1 MRPFPLMLLTEG
13 RTAYVVGDGDLADAK
28 ARLAFESGLNVVRL
42 QTDKYDDLLS
52 HSLAF
57 VVLETPAEAAR
68 CARALKAK
76 GCLVNVAD
84 QPGLCDFIL
93 PSIVDRSPVLI
104 AVSTGGASAT
114 MARQIR
120 TRLEADLPESLG
132 PMVEFISSVRNK
144 LSDILQSPEER
155 RHFWDW
161 ATTEGH
167 VCDPF
172 SQSQPPEAGAV
183 IAAAM
188 SFQQAQGQAPHQISI
203 LELLTFDPA
212 DISLRALRRLQQADL
227 VLCLGLKT
235 DLHPIASLAR
245 RDAAVLYD
253 EISGATIARL
263 ARVSRSVI
271 LLPTGATLRAIPIDG
286 ARFEF
291 IQTGKVQ
298 L

>member
-28 ARLAFESGLNVVRL
+28 ARLAFESGLSVVRL
-42 QTDKYDDLLS
+42 STEKYHDLIPS
-52 HSLAF
+52 SLAF
-57 VVLETPAEAAR
+57 VVLEDTLAAAA
-68 CARALKAK
+68 CARALRAG

-120 TRLEADLPESLG
+120 TRLEADLPECLG
-132 PMVEFISSVRNK
+132 PMVEFISSVRNVI
-144 LSDILQSPEER
+144 SDILQTAEER

-161 ATTEGH
+161 ATTDGH

-172 SQSQPPEAGAV
+172 SQSQPPQVEAV

-188 SFQQAQGQAPHQISI
+188 TFGQAQKQHQISI

-235 DLHPIASLAR
+235 ELHPIASLAR

-253 EISGATIARL
+253 EISSATIARV
-263 ARVSRSVI
+263 ASVSRSVI
-271 LLPTGATLRAIPIDG
+271 LLPTGATLRAIPIEG
-286 ARFEF
+286 ARFDF